1 MFFWSGQRLQDLG
14 ERTQPF
20 GLLLVNLA
28 CQIKESGKNEG
39 KNEIVIYFYLSLQLG
54 ELSEKAEGTESFL
67 AQREARDSGKSPSDL
82 CPASVALNE
91 YFGVFVKEC

>member
-1 MFFWSGQRLQDLG
+1 MVKGFKTLGKGHNLLGYSWLIWLARLKNQR
-14 ERTQPF
+14 
-20 GLLLVNLA
+20 
-28 CQIKESGKNEG
+28 G

-82 CPASVALNE
+82 CPAFLALNE
-91 YFGVFVKEC
+91 YFGAFVKEC